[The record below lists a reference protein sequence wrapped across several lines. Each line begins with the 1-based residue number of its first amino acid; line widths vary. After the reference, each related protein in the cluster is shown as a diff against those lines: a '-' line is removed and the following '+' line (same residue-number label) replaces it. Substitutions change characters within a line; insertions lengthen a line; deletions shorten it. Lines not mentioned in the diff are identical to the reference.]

1 MEWET
6 REHNVHCRLVDR
18 DVVAVH
24 VAFGVLDFFHN
35 SRVFHRIIGGS
46 MNWRENSEIDAL
58 VEGVEGKVVVVGV
71 VWRLWLRQW
80 NSPTWPPR
88 LVSTTPAPQRL

>member
-6 REHNVHCRLVDR
+6 REHNVHCRLVDQ
-18 DVVAVH
+18 DVDVALLRH

-35 SRVFHRIIGGS
+35 SRVFRRIIGGS

-58 VEGVEGKVVVVGV
+58 VEGVEGKAVGV
-71 VWRLWLRQW
+71 V
-80 NSPTWPPR
+80 
-88 LVSTTPAPQRL
+88 